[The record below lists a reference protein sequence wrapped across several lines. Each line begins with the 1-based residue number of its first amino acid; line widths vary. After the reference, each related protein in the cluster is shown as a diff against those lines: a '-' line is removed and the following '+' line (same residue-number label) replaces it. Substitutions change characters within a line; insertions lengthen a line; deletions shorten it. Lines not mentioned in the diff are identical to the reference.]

1 MVIKCIYSR
10 LWKKIPLSRCS
21 NTAWDNTQRYEDSH
35 MASTQNS
42 HVLVLFP
49 KSVLFMHCLYIIQAQ
64 QCSLSARGH
73 YVGPCLIAAH
83 MLYEMHYSIGQL
95 FWIFSTFTF
104 FRFMDVLEWVSCV
117 DTFTGILHD
126 STLFDASIQFTDEA
140 NSNIRGF
147 HLWCEAPMRPKLP

>member
-1 MVIKCIYSR
+1 MRILGTLMRILGTITGLGCDEGSSYTGR

-21 NTAWDNTQRYEDSH
+21 NTAWDNTQRYKDSR
-35 MASTQNS
+35 MSSTQDS

-83 MLYEMHYSIGQL
+83 ILYEMHL
-95 FWIFSTFTF
+95 FNKSAYLVFPTYTL
-104 FRFMDVLEWVSCV
+104 FRIMEVLEWVLCV
-117 DTFTGILHD
+117 
-126 STLFDASIQFTDEA
+126 SPE
-140 NSNIRGF
+140 
-147 HLWCEAPMRPKLP
+147 LP